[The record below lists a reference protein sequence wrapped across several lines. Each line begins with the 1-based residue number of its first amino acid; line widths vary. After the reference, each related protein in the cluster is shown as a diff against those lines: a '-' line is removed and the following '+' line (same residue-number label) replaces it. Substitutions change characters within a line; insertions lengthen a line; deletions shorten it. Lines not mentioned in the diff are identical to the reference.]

1 MTPETSTK
9 DAKTFREI
17 YDNLP
22 PREFIAPKK
31 EFVREIAELCKCAES
46 TVRCWLAGVQQPDT
60 LKKSLIA
67 EKLGVSEDILFP
79 KEVTEE
85 NYSVK

>member
-1 MTPETSTK
+1 MTPETLSK

-67 EKLGVSEDILFP
+67 EKLGVSEDVLFP
-79 KEVTEE
+79 KDVTEE
-85 NYSVK
+85 IAK